1 MTDVIIRQ
9 NGSVGHITLN
19 RPDALNA
26 LTYNM
31 ILKIEK
37 ALISWKQN
45 EKIKVV
51 LVDANG
57 DKAFCSGGDVS
68 DLYNNGTNGN
78 FEFGKLFWS
87 DEYRLNLLVSN
98 YPKPY
103 VVFMQGFTMGGG
115 VGISC
120 HGSHRIVGDSSIIA
134 MPECSIGLVPD
145 VGGSY
150 LLTRKSKKLGIYLGI
165 SGQHMK
171 ADDAI
176 FTDFADFNISEKYW
190 NEIKLQLIKTGDT
203 SILFEFQRKNLKS
216 CLKENLQ
223 IIEKVFSQTKLNLII
238 QEMELDPFFS
248 YSLKKIKNSSPLSVL
263 TSFHMLQMPEI
274 SFSLKEALKI
284 EYRVTS
290 RAQEFA
296 DFQEGIRA
304 MIIDKDKSPLWKYPN
319 INQVPMKKV
328 FDLLEPLSF
337 SNELKI

>member
-248 YSLKKIKNSSPLSVL
+248 YSLKKIKKSSPLSVL

-319 INQVPMKKV
+319 IDQVPIKKV

>member
-1 MTDVIIRQ
+1 MTEVIIRQ
-9 NGSVGHITLN
+9 NGNVGHITLN

-26 LTYNM
+26 LTYDM

-45 EKIKVV
+45 EEVKIV

-68 DLYNNGTNGN
+68 DLYKNGTTGN

-103 VVFMQGFTMGGG
+103 VVFMHGFTMGGG

-150 LLTRKSKKLGIYLGI
+150 LLTRKSKKLLSHYKINTPL
-165 SGQHMK
+165 
-171 ADDAI
+171 
-176 FTDFADFNISEKYW
+176 
-190 NEIKLQLIKTGDT
+190 
-203 SILFEFQRKNLKS
+203 
-216 CLKENLQ
+216 
-223 IIEKVFSQTKLNLII
+223 
-238 QEMELDPFFS
+238 FS
-248 YSLKKIKNSSPLSVL
+248 YHMYNEHKVLNKYVDRLKDGSVVALISDAGTPSISDPGFLLVRECHNQGIQVQCLPGPTAFVPAAVNSGLSSERFV
-263 TSFHMLQMPEI
+263 FEGFCLQR
-274 SFSLKEALKI
+274 
-284 EYRVTS
+284 RVEK
-290 RAQEFA
+290 RA
-296 DFQEGIRA
+296 
-304 MIIDKDKSPLWKYPN
+304 
-319 INQVPMKKV
+319 
-328 FDLLEPLSF
+328 
-337 SNELKI
+337 

>member
-203 SILFEFQRKNLKS
+203 SILFEFRRKNLKS

>member
-9 NGSVGHITLN
+9 NGNVGHITLN

-37 ALISWKQN
+37 VLISWKQN
-45 EKIKVV
+45 EEVKIV

-68 DLYNNGTNGN
+68 DLYKNGTTGN

-103 VVFMQGFTMGGG
+103 VVFMHGFTMGGG

-150 LLTRKSKKLGIYLGI
+150 LLTRKSKQLGIYLGI
-165 SGQHMK
+165 SGQHM
-171 ADDAI
+171 
-176 FTDFADFNISEKYW
+176 NCLLY
-190 NEIKLQLIKTGDT
+190 T
-203 SILFEFQRKNLKS
+203 S
-216 CLKENLQ
+216 
-223 IIEKVFSQTKLNLII
+223 
-238 QEMELDPFFS
+238 P
-248 YSLKKIKNSSPLSVL
+248 SP
-263 TSFHMLQMPEI
+263 
-274 SFSLKEALKI
+274 
-284 EYRVTS
+284 RD
-290 RAQEFA
+290 R
-296 DFQEGIRA
+296 G
-304 MIIDKDKSPLWKYPN
+304 
-319 INQVPMKKV
+319 
-328 FDLLEPLSF
+328 
-337 SNELKI
+337 

>member
-9 NGSVGHITLN
+9 NGNVGHITLN

-26 LTYNM
+26 LTYDM

-45 EKIKVV
+45 EEVKIV

-68 DLYNNGTNGN
+68 DLYKNGTTGN

-103 VVFMQGFTMGGG
+103 VVFMNGFTMGGG

-176 FTDFADFNISEKYW
+176 FTDFADFYIPEKYW

-203 SILFEFQRKNLKS
+203 SILYEFQRDSLKS

-223 IIEKVFSQTKLNLII
+223 IIEKVFSQNELNLII
-238 QEMELDPFFS
+238 KEMELNPFFS
-248 YSLKKIKNSSPLSVL
+248 MSLIRLKKSSPLSIL

-274 SFSLKEALKI
+274 SCSVKDALKI

-304 MIIDKDKSPLWKYPN
+304 MIIDKDKSPLWKYPK
-319 INQVPMKKV
+319 IDQVPIKKV
-328 FDLLEPLSF
+328 FDLLKPLSF

>member
-190 NEIKLQLIKTGDT
+190 NEIKLQLIKNGDT
-203 SILFEFQRKNLKS
+203 SILYEFQRNSLKS
-216 CLKENLQ
+216 CLRENLQ

-248 YSLKKIKNSSPLSVL
+248 YSLKKIKKSSPLSVL

>member
-248 YSLKKIKNSSPLSVL
+248 YSLKKIKKSSPLSVL

-304 MIIDKDKSPLWKYPN
+304 MIIDKDKSPLWKYPK
-319 INQVPMKKV
+319 IDQVPIKKV

>member
-9 NGSVGHITLN
+9 NGNVGHITLN
-19 RPDALNA
+19 RPNALNA
-26 LTYNM
+26 LTYDM

-45 EKIKVV
+45 EEVKIV

-68 DLYNNGTNGN
+68 DLYKNGTTGN

-103 VVFMQGFTMGGG
+103 VVFMHGFTMGGG

-176 FTDFADFNISEKYW
+176 FTDFADFYIPEKYW
-190 NEIKLQLIKTGDT
+190 NEIKLQLIKNGDT
-203 SILFEFQRKNLKS
+203 SILYEFQRNSLKS
-216 CLKENLQ
+216 CLMENLQ
-223 IIEKVFSQTKLNLII
+223 IIEKVFSQNELNLII
-238 QEMELDPFFS
+238 KEMELNSFFS
-248 YSLKKIKNSSPLSVL
+248 KSLKKLKKSSPLSIL

-274 SFSLKEALKI
+274 SSSVKDALKI

-304 MIIDKDKSPLWKYPN
+304 MIIDKDKSPLWKYPK
-319 INQVPMKKV
+319 IDQVPIKKV